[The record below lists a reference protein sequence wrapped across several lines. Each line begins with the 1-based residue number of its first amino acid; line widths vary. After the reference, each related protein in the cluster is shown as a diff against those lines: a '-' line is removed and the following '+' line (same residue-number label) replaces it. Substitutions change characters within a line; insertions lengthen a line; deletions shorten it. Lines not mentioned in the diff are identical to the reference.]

1 METAQFYDPGFFTL
15 LFNFYGYYIF
25 YILFALWAPL
35 ALIDL
40 SKRDDVDPKKGS
52 LWTAAI
58 ILVPLF
64 GAGAYHLVGGSKIPS
79 WAKNSL
85 VYGGIGLLVLTLLI
99 STIARF

>member
-1 METAQFYDPGFFTL
+1 MNTAQILEPGFFAL

-40 SKRDDVDPKKGS
+40 AKRNDVTTKQGS

-58 ILVPLF
+58 VLVPLI
-64 GAGAYHLVGGSKIPS
+64 GAGAYHIVGGSKIPG
-79 WAKNSL
+79 WAKNAL
-85 VYGGIGLLVLTLLI
+85 VYGGIGLLVLTIAI
-99 STIARF
+99 SSIARY

>member
-1 METAQFYDPGFFTL
+1 MNTQILEPGFFTL

-40 SKRDDVDPKKGS
+40 SKREDVTVKQGS

-58 ILVPLF
+58 VLVPLI
-64 GAGAYHLVGGSKIPS
+64 GAGAYHIAGGSKIPA
-79 WAKNSL
+79 WAKNVL
-85 VYGGIGLLVLTLLI
+85 VYGGIGLLVLTVLI

>member
-1 METAQFYDPGFFTL
+1 MATTQILEPGFFTL

-40 SKRDDVDPKKGS
+40 SKRDDVTPKQGS
-52 LWTAAI
+52 LWAAAI
-58 ILVPLF
+58 VLVPLI
-64 GAGAYHLVGGSKIPS
+64 GAGAYHIAGGSKIPS
-79 WAKNSL
+79 WAKTSL
-85 VYGGIGLLVLTLLI
+85 VYGGIGLLALTLVI